1 MHPQQHTNSR
11 IMKPKVARA
20 TITPDKE
27 VLASLTW
34 IELAQD
40 LDTNYGAQRL

>member
-1 MHPQQHTNSR
+1 MVVYKLENHETKMVH
-11 IMKPKVARA
+11 V

-34 IELAQD
+34 NTLV
-40 LDTNYGAQRL
+40 

>member
-1 MHPQQHTNSR
+1 
-11 IMKPKVARA
+11 MKPKMAQA
-20 TITPDKE
+20 TITPDNE

-40 LDTNYGAQRL
+40 LDTNYGAQQL